1 MLQSSRN
8 IKAQACECTQEV
20 IQKNRQAYSLYT
32 IAHIPTSLPK
42 IEPSAPEKQAARSPK
57 TSLKMAYSRSNE
69 SKFAT
74 FPRTIVPF
82 GKGTFKQVWRG
93 HYTDGPRKGQECV
106 SKAFNTH
113 SVFDEHYFQLEMRVV
128 RRAQEIIDAW
138 NAARVIDAPVVL
150 NVPSIWSS
158 QRTGQKRLVEPFIR
172 NFQKFNSNGGWVYFP
187 GTPWSDA
194 LQALSHF
201 SYHLSG
207 GQMLLCDIQG
217 GIYSDGL

>member
-1 MLQSSRN
+1 
-8 IKAQACECTQEV
+8 
-20 IQKNRQAYSLYT
+20 
-32 IAHIPTSLPK
+32 
-42 IEPSAPEKQAARSPK
+42 
-57 TSLKMAYSRSNE
+57 MAYSRSNE

-74 FPRTIVPF
+74 FPRTVAPF
-82 GKGTFKQVWRG
+82 GKGTFKKVWRG
-93 HYTDGPRKGQECV
+93 YYTDGPRKGQECV
-106 SKAFNTH
+106 CKEFNTH

-128 RRAQEIIDAW
+128 RRAQQVIDAW
-138 NAARVIDAPVVL
+138 NAARVIDTPVVL

-158 QRTGQKRLVEPFIR
+158 QRTGQKRLVEPFIK

-201 SYHLSG
+201 SYNFSG

-217 GIYSDGL
+217 GIYPGEGL